1 MLLPL
6 PPRLATPAANPTT
19 KQTAP
24 TNKGPFYNSRFAG
37 RGLVRYRCSHGILQ
51 KGMRRQPP
59 LSSYRSIGAPV
70 RAVRHGTPA
79 SRSTLLSHS
88 ASRTTRVNTV
98 TSWAIGDRVAGTP
111 QGCNDGAMATMHPHL
126 VSIGYEGR
134 SVDDLVNSLLKQDV
148 QVLVDVRLNPIS
160 RKPGLSK
167 TALSTALNE
176 AGITYI
182 HHRELGNPKDNRDDF
197 RRGTPESHAR
207 FRALLGE
214 EKGAAALRHVSE
226 LLEDSVVALLCFER
240 DHSECHRTLVVDAI
254 AQQDPGLSVAHV

>member
-1 MLLPL
+1 MPDAGRPLDSPSTDPALLAPPEGVSGSAGAAATAGHGRPDSALLPL
-6 PPRLATPAANPTT
+6 PPRLAASAANP
-19 KQTAP
+19 KP
-24 TNKGPFYNSRFAG
+24 PGEPRLPG
-37 RGLVRYRCSHGILQ
+37 RYSKPSG
-51 KGMRRQPP
+51 
-59 LSSYRSIGAPV
+59 RSATEV
-70 RAVRHGTPA
+70 AD
-79 SRSTLLSHS
+79 TL
-88 ASRTTRVNTV
+88 
-98 TSWAIGDRVAGTP
+98 
-111 QGCNDGAMATMHPHL
+111 QGCNDGAMATTHPHL

-214 EKGAAALRHVSE
+214 ERGAAALRHVSE

>member
-1 MLLPL
+1 MPDAGRPLDSPSTDPALLAPPEGVSGSAGAAATAAVMVAL
-6 PPRLATPAANPTT
+6 TRRYCRCRLDWPRL
-19 KQTAP
+19 
-24 TNKGPFYNSRFAG
+24 R
-37 RGLVRYRCSHGILQ
+37 RIRSH
-51 KGMRRQPP
+51 
-59 LSSYRSIGAPV
+59 
-70 RAVRHGTPA
+70 PA
-79 SRSTLLSHS
+79 SRGYPVDT
-88 ASRTTRVNTV
+88 VNRR
-98 TSWAIGDRVAGTP
+98 GDRRQKWRTLSRAAMMGP
-111 QGCNDGAMATMHPHL
+111 MATTHPHL

-214 EKGAAALRHVSE
+214 ERGAAALRHVSE

-240 DHSECHRTLVVDAI
+240 DHSECHRTLVVNAI
-254 AQQDPGLSVAHV
+254 AQQDPSLSVAHV